1 MKKINCAVIGLGVGL
16 KHAMAI
22 EKLKY
27 ANLKIICDFNQKKL
41 NKYSKFFLKSKCVAN
56 DNSIYTD
63 PDIDL
68 VVIASYDNYHFSQIK
83 KCIENKKIFFVEKP
97 FCLTQN
103 EFKIITSL
111 LKKNKIKFSTNLIL
125 RNHPYFKFL
134 KKQILSKKIGN
145 LYHLEA
151 SYNYG
156 RLYKLTSGWRG
167 KIPFYSVTLGGGIH
181 LIDLVLWLNNYS
193 KITKVFSI
201 GNSISTKKTSFRFND
216 LVVAIIKFKNNVTF
230 KLTSNYSCVM
240 PHHHVLEAYG
250 TKKTFIYNFNNS
262 QKFISRNKKV
272 KPTKI
277 KKNYD
282 NFEKSK
288 VLTTFIKSLTRKNKK
303 NIIKQNEILDL
314 MSACFKIENALKR
327 KNF

>member
-16 KHAMAI
+16 KHAIVI

-27 ANLKIICDFNQKKL
+27 ANLKIICDLDRKKL
-41 NKYSKFFLKSKCVAN
+41 NKYSKKFLGSKCIVN

-83 KCIENKKIFFVEKP
+83 KCIKNKKNFFVEKP
-97 FCLTQN
+97 FCLSSN
-103 EFKIITSL
+103 ELKIITSL

-134 KKQILSKKIGN
+134 KKQIVSKKIGS

-156 RLYKLTSGWRG
+156 RLNKLTNGWRG

-193 KITKVFSI
+193 KIIKVFSV
-201 GNSISTKKTSFRFND
+201 GNSISTKKTSFKFND

-230 KLTSNYSCVM
+230 KLTSNFSCVM
-240 PHHHVLEAYG
+240 PHHHVLEVYG
-250 TKKTFIYNFNNS
+250 TKKTFIYNFNNV
-262 QKFISRNKKV
+262 QKFISRNKKIR
-272 KPTKI
+272 PIQIEKI
-277 KKNYD
+277 YNSI
-282 NFEKSK
+282 EKSK
-288 VLTTFIKSLTRKNKK
+288 VLTTFIKSLIGKNKK
-303 NIIKQNEILDL
+303 NIIEQNEILNL
-314 MSACFKIENALKR
+314 MNTCFKIENALKM
-327 KNF
+327 K